1 MSSNIQL
8 ETTKAR
14 SDFRKRIYFFTLKLI
29 EFIDSLP
36 KDNVTQR
43 IGDELFGSG
52 TSVISNYIEATAAST
67 KKDLTNYTISSLKFA
82 NESKLWLAL
91 LRDSKRARSEKVKW
105 FLDELDDISIS
116 LANSINHPK

>member
-1 MSSNIQL
+1 MSSNTQL

-14 SDFRKRIYFFTLKLI
+14 SEFRKRIYFFTLKLI

-43 IGDELFGSG
+43 ISDELFGSG
-52 TSVISNYIEATAAST
+52 TSVISNYIEATAATT
-67 KKDLTNYTISSLKFA
+67 KKDLTGYTISSLKFA

-91 LRDSKRARSEKVKW
+91 LRDSKRARADKVKW
-105 FLDELDDISIS
+105 FLDELDDISTS
-116 LANSINHPK
+116 LANSINQPK

>member
-1 MSSNIQL
+1 MASSSQL

-14 SDFRKRIYFFTLKLI
+14 SEFRKRIYFFTLKLI

-43 IGDELFGSG
+43 ISDELFGSG
-52 TSVISNYIEATAAST
+52 TSVISNYIEATAATT
-67 KKDLTNYTISSLKFA
+67 KKDLTGYTISSLKFA

-91 LRDSKRARSEKVKW
+91 LRDSKRARADKVKW
-105 FLDELDDISIS
+105 FLDELDDISTS
-116 LANSINHPK
+116 LANSINQPK